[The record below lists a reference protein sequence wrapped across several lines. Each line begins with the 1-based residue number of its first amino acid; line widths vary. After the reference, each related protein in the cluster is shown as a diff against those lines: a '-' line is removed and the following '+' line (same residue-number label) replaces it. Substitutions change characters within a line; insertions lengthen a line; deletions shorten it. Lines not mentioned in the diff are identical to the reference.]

1 MEWRS
6 HQHYGIC
13 SPSLY
18 SSIGIILLFIKWM
31 MSILIFTRW
40 VTILSWTGSAT
51 NAACRRLWTKKRY
64 WITSNCMR
72 NNPLKFICLFR
83 TKQRLKTSLINLQIL
98 CPRRSISHL
107 DVTQFILMVRG
118 NNNIFQQ
125 QLDFFFCHLELF
137 RQQLV
142 IDIRFVHVFDH
153 FKQINRLRI
162 RQNRREILEIYSN
175 DQALLELQK
184 GNHTNSLMTLIMT
197 NTYFRSFGRS
207 PLE

>member
-1 MEWRS
+1 
-6 HQHYGIC
+6 
-13 SPSLY
+13 
-18 SSIGIILLFIKWM
+18 
-31 MSILIFTRW
+31 
-40 VTILSWTGSAT
+40 
-51 NAACRRLWTKKRY
+51 
-64 WITSNCMR
+64 MR

-83 TKQRLKTSLINLQIL
+83 TKQRLKTSLINLQIF
-98 CPRRSISHL
+98 CPGRSISHL

-175 DQALLELQK
+175 DQVLLELQK
-184 GNHTNSLMTLIMT
+184 GNHTNSLMTLIIT